1 MIDKLKQFI
10 FAKKAR
16 AMRLSWR
23 QILVL
28 CCDVAVCVAG
38 VYSVIELAK
47 KAELPCSLRIEQYRP
62 VVSQVS
68 TVAYHHGM
76 REGDKLQGVDG
87 IPITRITEV
96 ELLLDRKQPHEWVTL
111 QILRDTLERQI
122 DPFNPGPATTRIL
135 SVERQRVLRVPL
147 SPRVSTWELLVVA
160 LCAGLFFAVGVAVY
174 LKKSDDEAAKLFHG
188 ASVLTAIFISASY
201 FYPTL
206 PMPVRLAMT
215 ALNAT
220 AALLMPVMFL
230 HFTYRFP
237 TKNYFGKSAE
247 QDNRRWRVMYAL
259 ASLLILMLC
268 IMLMEVDVSQPPT
281 PEKLS
286 WLARV
291 ITASQWCFAG
301 CMVWGVIN
309 FMNHYMMADEEAD
322 RRKLRWILIGL
333 LAGPLT
339 FAVLWLLPKQLI
351 GEPVLTREAMSL
363 ISTLTPLTFA
373 ISIVRYRLMD
383 IDLIFNR
390 GTVYALM
397 LSAVIGAYILL
408 MNLIAL
414 IAGEIADWKKSFWM
428 ASLTTVLA
436 LLFEPVRQ
444 RVQAFVDRRFFYV
457 QYNYRQVQRKV
468 LQEMNRA
475 VSVQQLAQLLLEQ
488 IDEFLKPKFSCFLLK
503 NRAEKL
509 ECVAQQPPTRS
520 LELSL
525 FEALVAKD
533 ALPLA
538 NPKTVEQGAAVA
550 LLEGKSWSEAGVA
563 IIFPLYSERRTLMG
577 WLILGE
583 KMSETLY
590 SDEDIDL
597 LTALAVQAS
606 ALVEKMMLQ
615 NALILQA
622 AETERLKEL
631 AEMRAH
637 FVSGVSH
644 DLRTPLTS
652 IKLFAEL
659 LENEVPKQNRAAQDY
674 LEIIQEQIARLER
687 MIANVLAYTKSE
699 KQTPTLNAAEIDLT
713 QLVCKTLENMSVHFK
728 AQQCTVER
736 LITAEPLRVLGERDA
751 LIQMVENLLFNAI
764 KYSPNEK
771 KIKIE
776 LTREGRHAVLRV
788 SDTGIGIAEDELQK
802 IFEPFYR
809 SSRHEAKQVGGTG
822 LGLAL
827 VKQTVQAHQG
837 KIHVQS
843 ELGKGSTFTV
853 MLPLAAGA
861 E

>member
-1 MIDKLKQFI
+1 
-10 FAKKAR
+10 
-16 AMRLSWR
+16 MRLSWQ

-28 CCDVAVCVAG
+28 CCDVAICVAG
-38 VYSVIELAK
+38 VYSVMELAK

-96 ELLLDRKQPHEWVTL
+96 ELLLDRKQPHEWITL

-147 SPRVSTWELLVVA
+147 SPRVSTWELLIVA

-188 ASVLTAIFISASY
+188 ASVLTAILISASY

-268 IMLMEVDVSQPPT
+268 IMLMDVDVSQLLT

-286 WLARV
+286 WLATV
-291 ITASQWCFAG
+291 ITVSQWCFAG

-351 GEPVLTREAMSL
+351 GEPVLTQEAMLL

-468 LQEMNRA
+468 LQEINRA
-475 VSVQQLAQLLLEQ
+475 ISVQQLAQLLLEQ

-509 ECVAQQPPTRS
+509 ECLAQQPLTKSIDPS
-520 LELSL
+520 P
-525 FEALVAKD
+525 FEALTAKD
-533 ALPLA
+533 ACPLA
-538 NPKTVEQGAAVA
+538 NPESVEQGAVVA

-563 IIFPLYSERRTLMG
+563 LVFPLYSERRTLMG

-583 KMSETLY
+583 KMSKTLY

-597 LTALAVQAS
+597 LTALTVQAS

-687 MIANVLAYTKSE
+687 MIANVLAYAKSE
-699 KQTPTLNAAEIDLT
+699 RQTPTLNAVEIDLT

-728 AQQCTVER
+728 AQQCAVEK
-736 LITAEPLRVLGERDA
+736 LITSEPLRVLGERDA

-776 LTREGRHAVLRV
+776 LTREGQHAMLRI

-837 KIHVQS
+837 KVHVQS

-853 MLPLAAGA
+853 VLPLAAGA

>member
-1 MIDKLKQFI
+1 VIYLR
-10 FAKKAR
+10 KKAR
-16 AMRLSWR
+16 AMRFSWR

-28 CCDVAVCVAG
+28 CCDVAICVAG
-38 VYSVIELAK
+38 VCSVIELAK

-96 ELLLDRKQPHEWVTL
+96 ELLLDRKQPHEWITL

-147 SPRVSTWELLVVA
+147 SPRVSTWELLIVA

-188 ASVLTAIFISASY
+188 ASVLTAILISASY
-201 FYPTL
+201 FYPML

-237 TKNYFGKSAE
+237 AKNYFGKSAE

-268 IMLMEVDVSQPPT
+268 IMLMDVDVSQLLT

-286 WLARV
+286 WLATV
-291 ITASQWCFAG
+291 ITVSQWCFAG

-351 GEPVLTREAMSL
+351 GEPVLTQEAMLL

-468 LQEMNRA
+468 LQEINRA
-475 VSVQQLAQLLLEQ
+475 ISVQQLAQLLLEQ

-509 ECVAQQPPTRS
+509 ECLAQQPLTKS
-520 LELSL
+520 LELSP
-525 FEALVAKD
+525 FEALAAKD

-538 NPKTVEQGAAVA
+538 NPKTVEQGAVVA
-550 LLEGKSWSEAGVA
+550 LLEGEGWSEAGVA
-563 IIFPLYSERRTLMG
+563 LVFPLYSERRTLMG

-583 KMSETLY
+583 KMSKTLY

-615 NALILQA
+615 NALMLQA

-687 MIANVLAYTKSE
+687 MIANVLAYAKSE
-699 KQTPTLNAAEIDLT
+699 RQTPTLNAVEIDLT

-728 AQQCTVER
+728 AQQCAVEM
-736 LITAEPLRVLGERDA
+736 LITSEPLRVLGERDA

-776 LTREGRHAVLRV
+776 LTREGRHAVLRI

>member
-1 MIDKLKQFI
+1 
-10 FAKKAR
+10 
-16 AMRLSWR
+16 MRFSWR

-28 CCDVAVCVAG
+28 CCDVAICVAG
-38 VYSVIELAK
+38 VCSIIELAK

-87 IPITRITEV
+87 LPITRITEV

-220 AALLMPVMFL
+220 AALMMPVMFL

-291 ITASQWCFAG
+291 ITVSQWCFAG
-301 CMVWGVIN
+301 CIVWGVIN

-503 NRAEKL
+503 SRAGKL
-509 ECVAQQPPTRS
+509 ECVAQQPPTKS
-520 LELSL
+520 LELSPL
-525 FEALVAKD
+525 EALAAKD

-538 NPKTVEQGAAVA
+538 NPKSVEQGAVVA
-550 LLEGKSWSEAGVA
+550 LLEGEGWSEAGVA
-563 IIFPLYSERRTLMG
+563 LVFPLYSERRTLIG

-687 MIANVLAYTKSE
+687 MIANVLAYAKSE

-728 AQQCTVER
+728 AQQCAVEK
-736 LITAEPLRVLGERDA
+736 LITSEPLRVLGERDA

-776 LTREGRHAVLRV
+776 LTREGRHAVLRI

-837 KIHVQS
+837 EIHLQS

>member
-1 MIDKLKQFI
+1 
-10 FAKKAR
+10 
-16 AMRLSWR
+16 MRLSWR

-28 CCDVAVCVAG
+28 CCDVAICVAG

-96 ELLLDRKQPHEWVTL
+96 ELLLDRKQSHEWVTL

-147 SPRVSTWELLVVA
+147 SQRVSTWELLIVA

-174 LKKSDDEAAKLFHG
+174 LKKSDDEATKLFHG
-188 ASVLTAIFISASY
+188 ASVLTAILISASY

-220 AALLMPVMFL
+220 AALMMPVMFL

-339 FAVLWLLPKQLI
+339 FVVLWLLPKQLT
-351 GEPVLTREAMSL
+351 GEPVLTQEAMLL

-468 LQEMNRA
+468 LYEMNRA

-509 ECVAQQPPTRS
+509 ECVAQQPPTKS
-520 LELSL
+520 LDLSP

-563 IIFPLYSERRTLMG
+563 IILPLYSERRTLMG
-577 WLILGE
+577 WLILGK

-687 MIANVLAYTKSE
+687 MVANVLAYTKSE

-713 QLVCKTLENMSVHFK
+713 QLVCKTMENMSVHFK

-776 LTREGRHAVLRV
+776 LTREGRHAVLRI

-837 KIHVQS
+837 KIHLQS